1 MLLIIGLFFCLKG
14 YAFNDRE
21 KSRENLKFIHIA
33 KTGGTSIEDIGKAG
47 HMLWGRHMHEYGW
60 WHESFRLLSATIKS
74 KYDWF
79 VVVRN
84 PYSRI
89 VSEFHCRWGG
99 VGDAAMSYNTTTFN
113 EYIRKRMAKT
123 HPLGDHY
130 TPQFH
135 YVEFSSKWNLYILHF
150 ENLEVEFDQLML
162 LYNISNVKLG
172 GSKWGHGTTTG
183 ANGST
188 LKNING
194 HRHIFTEQDIDLQS
208 KKIIDEKYCLD
219 FDMFSYNYTLPNYN
233 NGEQF

>member
-1 MLLIIGLFFCLKG
+1 
-14 YAFNDRE
+14 
-21 KSRENLKFIHIA
+21 
-33 KTGGTSIEDIGKAG
+33 
-47 HMLWGRHMHEYGW
+47 
-60 WHESFRLLSATIKS
+60 
-74 KYDWF
+74 
-79 VVVRN
+79 
-84 PYSRI
+84 
-89 VSEFHCRWGG
+89 

-113 EYIRKRMAKT
+113 DYIRKRMANEIVVK
-123 HPLGDHY
+123 HLRSNHY

-150 ENLEVEFDQLML
+150 ENLEVEFDQLLL
-162 LYNISNVKLG
+162 LYIISNVKFG

-188 LKNING
+188 LKNRNG